1 MTRVKKKDGSLFW
14 MILVIVL
21 SLALLFFLP
30 GIREK
35 VRKKITGYT
44 AQAALDAIRYYGG
57 VPVGVCAI
65 FACMKECDGF
75 PVYSIYNT
83 NNVLDDYI
91 NTSPH
96 ECPLCKAGLKLD
108 AMVNAYGISSF

>member
-1 MTRVKKKDGSLFW
+1 
-14 MILVIVL
+14 MIVGKHVLV
-21 SLALLFFLP
+21 LAAS
-30 GIREK
+30 
-35 VRKKITGYT
+35 VTTGYT

-65 FACMKECDGF
+65 FACMQECDGF

-83 NNVLDDYI
+83 KNVLDDYI